1 MPDQNQNQ
9 EQPKKQLFSTES
21 PDANQVDLGGLGF
34 DSPIQQV
41 ENSEQPQNP
50 KDFFKNEND
59 TVIKNIVDNKLQPN
73 KNESFSESNAEL
85 LDEFSEIDKKLNLKI
100 QSLEAI
106 QSQKVTS
113 RLIFIIVAL
122 VTAIVVFASLY
133 FQDKINFS
141 DTEVQTP
148 LEESQAQ
155 LMQLQ
160 SELMLSQSKKASI
173 LLNQLAFQASDFQKL
188 YNQSISEFE
197 SASAKQS
204 AQSQLLDKQ
213 SQIIETLT
221 DLNQTLSKAQNT
233 YSSNPAF
240 EEFYTNFLT
249 SKLSNLEESSSSSSL
264 TIFDTSQLTR
274 NSSKL
279 IRNKDLLAIINQSQ
293 LNQQTVTDTLA
304 TLRNVFSSTNLN
316 YVTDL
321 ANFTLN
327 RVELTRV
334 FSELTKIA
342 TSFDPNFSPF
352 NISPASNINF
362 NNYSIT
368 ANNTVSV
375 TADIRTTDQNLF
387 SIIANLDDAI
397 SNSPLFQD
405 VGRATYSKNLSNDG
419 EFTSS
424 VNLDINLE
432 DL

>member
-59 TVIKNIVDNKLQPN
+59 TVIKNIVDNKLQPD
-73 KNESFSESNAEL
+73 KNESFAESNAEL

-100 QSLEAI
+100 ESLEAI
-106 QSQKVTS
+106 QSQKITS
-113 RLIFIIVAL
+113 RLIFVIVAL
-122 VTAIVVFASLY
+122 ITAIVVFASLY

-197 SASAKQS
+197 STSAKQS

-221 DLNQTLSKAQNT
+221 DLNQTLSKAQST
-233 YSSNPAF
+233 YASNPAF
-240 EEFYTNFLT
+240 EDFYTNFLT
-249 SKLSNLEESSSSSSL
+249 SKLSSLEENSSSSSL

-304 TLRNVFSSTNLN
+304 TLRDVFSSTNLN

-352 NISPASNINF
+352 NISPTSNINF

>member
-59 TVIKNIVDNKLQPN
+59 TVIKNIVDNKLQPD
-73 KNESFSESNAEL
+73 KNESFAESNAEL

-100 QSLEAI
+100 ESLEAL

-122 VTAIVVFASLY
+122 ITAIVVFASLY

-197 SASAKQS
+197 STSAKQS

-221 DLNQTLSKAQNT
+221 DLNQTLSKAQSV

-249 SKLSNLEESSSSSSL
+249 SKLSNLEENSSSASL

-304 TLRNVFSSTNLN
+304 TLRDIFSSTNLN

-342 TSFDPNFSPF
+342 SSFDPNFSPF

>member
-59 TVIKNIVDNKLQPN
+59 TVIKNIVDNKLQPD
-73 KNESFSESNAEL
+73 KNESFAESNAEL

-100 QSLEAI
+100 ESLEAL

-122 VTAIVVFASLY
+122 ITAIVVFASLY

-197 SASAKQS
+197 STSAKQS

-221 DLNQTLSKAQNT
+221 DLNQTLSKAQSV

-249 SKLSNLEESSSSSSL
+249 SKLSNLEENSSSASL

-304 TLRNVFSSTNLN
+304 TLRDVFSSTNLN

-352 NISPASNINF
+352 NISPTSNINF